1 MRRTPKNVTEPRSA
15 LEMVSG
21 DVLGE
26 RDRDDR
32 RHGDGKHREHDA
44 VGDAVVLEVD
54 RGDRDDER
62 TEQEVGEEHEWVVD
76 LHRHRHEQAR
86 GDDLDDELSTAGPL
100 TTRWTR
106 PHRSD
111 ERDERDH
118 PPIRVAPRAL
128 GRREQWHTRRGIL
141 DRDAID
147 DDVEECADDQPCER
161 ADDGGGHGARLL
173 TANQGAGG
181 WAWWM
186 EQRVSA

>member
-1 MRRTPKNVTEPRSA
+1 MTEPSSA
-15 LEMVSG
+15 LEIGLG

-32 RHGDGKHREHDA
+32 RHRDGEHREHDA

-62 TEQEVGEEHEWVVD
+62 TEQEIGQEHEWIVD
-76 LHRHRHEQAR
+76 LDRHRDEQSR
-86 GDDLDDELSTAGPL
+86 SDDLDYELAATRPL

-111 ERDERDH
+111 ERHERDH
-118 PPIRVAPRAL
+118 PPVRVTPRAL
-128 GRREQWHTRRGIL
+128 GRSEQGHTLCGVL
-141 DRDAID
+141 DGDAID

-161 ADDGGGHGARLL
+161 ADDGGSHGARLL

-181 WAWWM
+181 WVGDGRS
-186 EQRVSA
+186 ESALD